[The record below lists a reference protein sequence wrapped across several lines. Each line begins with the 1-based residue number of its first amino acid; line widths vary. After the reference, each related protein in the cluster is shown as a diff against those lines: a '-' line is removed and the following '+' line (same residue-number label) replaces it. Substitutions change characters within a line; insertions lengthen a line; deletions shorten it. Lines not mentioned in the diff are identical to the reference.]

1 MTIGSNSLITSVFK
15 VASVLFLVLMT
26 FAISTPANAFAEVHT
41 VTFAENAN
49 GTDSVMAFETG
60 NSPQSLTLLQNLS
73 PSFTDVGYSFQG
85 WNTSADGSGMTYADG
100 STYVFNADIDLYA
113 QWIAIPVVHVVT
125 FNENDSASDS
135 VLASLSESSL
145 TQLTNFAS
153 LQPTF
158 TNPGYSFLGWNT
170 TANGSGVSYANG
182 SQYSFSSDLSLY
194 AQWSLVAIVPVVH
207 VVTFNENDSAS
218 DSVLASLS
226 ESSPTQLTNFAS
238 LQPTFTNPGYSFL
251 GWNTTANGSGISYA
265 NGSQYSFSSDL
276 SLYAQWSLVAIVP
289 VVHVVT
295 FNENDSA
302 SDSVLA
308 SLSES
313 SPTQLTNFASLQ
325 PTFTNPGYSF
335 LGWNTT
341 ANGSGVS
348 YANGSQY
355 SFSSDLSLY
364 AQWSLV
370 AIVPVVHV
378 VTFNEN
384 DSASDSVN
392 AYVSESVATPLI
404 RFANLLPTFANT
416 SRSFS
421 GWNTSRDGSG
431 TSYADGSQFSFKEDL
446 VLYAQWTLAVTDTF
460 SFNANGG
467 DGTVASITGSPG
479 STFTVPGQAG
489 LIRAG
494 YVLTNWNTS
503 ANGSGSKYL
512 VGAQVTIAGS
522 TLLYAQWSGHK
533 LSTLFGAIGTFKTNS
548 SSLSAA
554 LKSQIDRVA
563 HTIKT
568 RQYRSVTLFGY
579 TAATGLKSLNVAVS
593 RSRAANV
600 ANYLRRQ
607 LNALR
612 DRGVSISSAGEGAIA
627 GQTSNAYSRVE
638 VFGV

>member
-1 MTIGSNSLITSVFK
+1 
-15 VASVLFLVLMT
+15 
-26 FAISTPANAFAEVHT
+26 
-41 VTFAENAN
+41 
-49 GTDSVMAFETG
+49 
-60 NSPQSLTLLQNLS
+60 
-73 PSFTDVGYSFQG
+73 
-85 WNTSADGSGMTYADG
+85 
-100 STYVFNADIDLYA
+100 
-113 QWIAIPVVHVVT
+113 
-125 FNENDSASDS
+125 
-135 VLASLSESSL
+135 
-145 TQLTNFAS
+145 
-153 LQPTF
+153 
-158 TNPGYSFLGWNT
+158 
-170 TANGSGVSYANG
+170 
-182 SQYSFSSDLSLY
+182 
-194 AQWSLVAIVPVVH
+194 
-207 VVTFNENDSAS
+207 
-218 DSVLASLS
+218 
-226 ESSPTQLTNFAS
+226 
-238 LQPTFTNPGYSFL
+238 
-251 GWNTTANGSGISYA
+251 
-265 NGSQYSFSSDL
+265 
-276 SLYAQWSLVAIVP
+276 
-289 VVHVVT
+289 
-295 FNENDSA
+295 
-302 SDSVLA
+302 
-308 SLSES
+308 
-313 SPTQLTNFASLQ
+313 
-325 PTFTNPGYSF
+325 
-335 LGWNTT
+335 
-341 ANGSGVS
+341 
-348 YANGSQY
+348 
-355 SFSSDLSLY
+355 
-364 AQWSLV
+364 
-370 AIVPVVHV
+370 
-378 VTFNEN
+378 
-384 DSASDSVN
+384 
-392 AYVSESVATPLI
+392 
-404 RFANLLPTFANT
+404 LPTFANT